1 MRSEPQTAVQ
11 AAGSAGT
18 DKVSLTALVASCQAG
33 DRAALELF
41 FEMYRDEVFT
51 MALALCG
58 DEVLAGD
65 IAQDVFVKVMTRI
78 RQFRFDAA
86 ITTWLYR
93 IVVNTFLDHRR
104 SRRHENLAFEELLIA
119 REATQQRD
127 VERREMARLVR
138 AAVAT
143 LRPKLRMPLV
153 LRYVSGLS
161 YEESA
166 AVLGIAVGTVAS
178 RLSRAHAA
186 LAEKLRPLVEGE
198 R

>member
-1 MRSEPQTAVQ
+1 MRSEPQPTVQ
-11 AAGSAGT
+11 TGDAAGPEE
-18 DKVSLTALVASCQAG
+18 VSVRRLIESCQAG

-41 FEMYRDEVFT
+41 FERYRDEVFT
-51 MALALCG
+51 MAVSLCG

-65 IAQDVFVKVMTRI
+65 IAQDVFLKVMTRI
-78 RQFRFDAA
+78 RQFRFDAGV
-86 ITTWLYR
+86 TTWLYR
-93 IVVNTFLDHRR
+93 IVLNTFLDHRR
-104 SRRHENLAFEELLIA
+104 SRRHENLAFEELMVA
-119 REATQQRD
+119 HAATQHAD
-127 VERREMARLVR
+127 VERRETARLVR
-138 AAVAT
+138 AAITT

-186 LAEKLRPLVEGE
+186 LADKLRPLVERE

>member
-1 MRSEPQTAVQ
+1 MRSEPHVPVATGGR
-11 AAGSAGT
+11 AGAEE
-18 DKVSLTALVASCQAG
+18 VSVRELVESCQAG

-41 FEMYRDEVFT
+41 FERYRDEVFT
-51 MALALCG
+51 MAVGLCG
-58 DEVLAGD
+58 DDALAGD

-78 RQFRFDAA
+78 RQFRFDSA

-93 IVVNTFLDHRR
+93 IVLNTFLDHRR

-119 REATQQRD
+119 REATQHIE
-127 VERREMARLVR
+127 VERREMARIVR

-143 LRPKLRMPLV
+143 LRPKLRIPLV

-186 LAEKLRPLVEGE
+186 LAEKLRPLVERE